1 MGNSVET
8 LQPSLTANP
17 PAPNWA
23 VFQDPSLHSFLSSD
37 HVFKHASARSLCKT
51 LLAQPASF
59 WSLCDQIPKTS
70 DYIFTANLLH
80 VLRVFLSYVFAN
92 HHPYGFM
99 YQSQSEETSPIR
111 RDDFA
116 FSKQVRCSFQ
126 WQGITKSLLISVPQS
141 HSYDAKAEFSQIES
155 QIVNSFDSLKDL
167 VKATKQHL
175 VFFSESHNLLSIDDI
190 VEFYIKNRP
199 QDRIINP
206 FAQDMTEEPQK
217 HMSIIV
223 KTSECKQIF
232 RCIGRADGWLLAADS
247 GLLYWTA
254 GRV

>member
-1 MGNSVET
+1 
-8 LQPSLTANP
+8 
-17 PAPNWA
+17 
-23 VFQDPSLHSFLSSD
+23 
-37 HVFKHASARSLCKT
+37 
-51 LLAQPASF
+51 
-59 WSLCDQIPKTS
+59 
-70 DYIFTANLLH
+70 
-80 VLRVFLSYVFAN
+80 
-92 HHPYGFM
+92 M